1 MMKIDTW
8 NEYTKDTHYASY
20 DGLALFSGG
29 LDSILA
35 ARLLMEQGKKIL
47 CLHFTSPFFGDEKAV
62 PVWEKKYG
70 LEIIAVD
77 IAEEYCH
84 MLCHNPANGFGSA
97 LNPCVDCKILM
108 MKKAKTLMAQFG
120 AKFLVSGEVL
130 GQRPMSQRRDTL
142 HLIRR
147 DADVKDILLRPLSAK
162 CMEPTPFELSGEV
175 DREKL
180 LGIYGRGRKEQ
191 LVLAKKFN
199 IEDIPTAA
207 GGCKL
212 TEKENARRY
221 YEVMQKL
228 PNSAANDFF
237 LANHGRQLWGSQPEN
252 KDIWVSIGRKQADNE
267 QMQHYKK
274 PSDYVLRIEHFPSP
288 YCIVR
293 QTQHMPVPA
302 EELQIIGSILAS
314 YSNKACAFFSESKER
329 VSIKIEHENTIERI
343 LVEPMRSA
351 AYKELHFD
359 EIKEE
364 LQKRKKNM
372 AE

>member
-1 MMKIDTW
+1 MMKQYK
-8 NEYTKDTHYASY
+8 NY

-35 ARLLMEQGKKIL
+35 AKLLMEQGKKIL

-62 PVWEKKYG
+62 PVWENKYG
-70 LEIIAVD
+70 LEILPVD
-77 IAEEYCH
+77 IAEEFCH

-97 LNPCVDCKILM
+97 LNPCVDCKIIMLI
-108 MKKAKTLMAQFG
+108 KAKELMAKYG

-147 DADVKDILLRPLSAK
+147 DADVKDVLLRPLSAK
-162 CMEPTPFELSGEV
+162 CLEPTPFELSGEV

-180 LGIYGRGRKEQ
+180 FGIYGRGRKEQ
-191 LVLAKKFN
+191 LALAKAYH
-199 IEDIPTAA
+199 ITDIPTAG

-221 YEVMQKL
+221 YEVMQNVQN
-228 PNSAANDFF
+228 PTANDFF
-237 LANHGRQLWGSQPEN
+237 LANHGRQLWGSQSEN
-252 KDIWVSIGRKQADNE
+252 KDIWISLGRKQADNE
-267 QMQHYKK
+267 QMQQYKK
-274 PSDYVLRIEHFPSP
+274 PSDYILRIEHFPSP

-293 QTQHMPVPA
+293 HAQHMPVPA
-302 EELQIIGSILAS
+302 EELQTIGSILAT
-314 YSNKACAFFSESKER
+314 YSNKACAYFTEHKEGI
-329 VSIKIEHENTIERI
+329 SIKIEHENSIDRI
-343 LVEPMRSA
+343 LVEPMRSDQ
-351 AYKELHFD
+351 YKELHFD

-364 LQKRKKNM
+364 LQKRKKAV

>member
-1 MMKIDTW
+1 MMKQYD
-8 NEYTKDTHYASY
+8 KY

-47 CLHFTSPFFGDEKAV
+47 CLHFTSPFFGDGNAV
-62 PVWEKKYG
+62 PKWEQKYG

-77 IAEEYCH
+77 IAEDYCQ
-84 MLCHNPANGFGSA
+84 MLCNNPANGFGSA
-97 LNPCVDCKILM
+97 LNPCVDCKIIM
-108 MKKAKTLMAQFG
+108 MKKAKALMEKYG

-142 HLIRR
+142 QLIRR
-147 DADVKDILLRPLSAK
+147 DAEVKDILLRPLSALH
-162 CMEPTPFELSGEV
+162 MEPLPVEISGEV
-175 DREKL
+175 EREKL

-191 LVLAKKFN
+191 LALAKHFN
-199 IEDIPTAA
+199 IEDIPTAG

-221 YEVMQKL
+221 YEVMQKVSH
-228 PNSAANDFF
+228 PTANDFF
-237 LANHGRQLWGSQPEN
+237 LANHGRQLWNG
-252 KDIWVSIGRKQADNE
+252 DIWVSIGRKQADNE
-267 QMQHYKK
+267 QMQQYKK
-274 PSDYVLRIEHFPSP
+274 PGDYVLRIEHFPSP

-293 QTQHMPVPA
+293 HAQHSPVPD

-314 YSNKACAFFSESKER
+314 YSNKTCAHFAETNER
-329 VSIKIEHENTIERI
+329 VSIKIEHEKVIERI
-343 LVEPMRSA
+343 LVEPQRFNE
-351 AYKELHFD
+351 YKELHFD
-359 EIKEE
+359 EIKDI
-364 LQKRKKNM
+364 LQARKKNM

>member
-1 MMKIDTW
+1 MNMKND
-8 NEYTKDTHYASY
+8 EYARY

-77 IAEEYCH
+77 IAEEYCR

-120 AKFLVSGEVL
+120 AKFLISGEVI

-142 HLIRR
+142 HVIRR
-147 DADVKDILLRPLSAK
+147 DAEVKDILLRPLCAK

-175 DREKL
+175 EREKL

-191 LVLAKKFN
+191 LALAKTFN
-199 IEDIPTAA
+199 ITDIPT
-207 GGCKL
+207 
-212 TEKENARRY
+212 T
-221 YEVMQKL
+221 
-228 PNSAANDFF
+228 
-237 LANHGRQLWGSQPEN
+237 LAP
-252 KDIWVSIGRKQADNE
+252 SI
-267 QMQHYKK
+267 
-274 PSDYVLRIEHFPSP
+274 F
-288 YCIVR
+288 
-293 QTQHMPVPA
+293 
-302 EELQIIGSILAS
+302 
-314 YSNKACAFFSESKER
+314 
-329 VSIKIEHENTIERI
+329 
-343 LVEPMRSA
+343 MRSTLGRWRANSQKKKMPA
-351 AYKELHFD
+351 AIMKSC
-359 EIKEE
+359 
-364 LQKRKKNM
+364 KKCSIQVPMTFSLPTM
-372 AE
+372 ADSFGAVSPATKISG

>member
-1 MMKIDTW
+1 MNMKND
-8 NEYTKDTHYASY
+8 EYARY

-77 IAEEYCH
+77 IAEEYCR

-120 AKFLVSGEVL
+120 AKFLISGEVI

-142 HLIRR
+142 HVIRR
-147 DADVKDILLRPLSAK
+147 DAEVKDILLRPLCAK

-175 DREKL
+175 EREKL

-191 LVLAKKFN
+191 LALAKTFN
-199 IEDIPTAA
+199 ITDIPTAA

-221 YEVMQKL
+221 YEVMQKVQH
-228 PNSAANDFF
+228 PSANDFF
-237 LANHGRQLWGSQPEN
+237 LANHGRQLWGSQPCN
-252 KDIWVSIGRKQADNE
+252 KNIWVSIGRKQADNE
-267 QMQHYKK
+267 QMQQYKK
-274 PSDYVLRIEHFPSP
+274 SGDYVLRIEHFPSP

-293 QTQHMPVPA
+293 HTQNLPVPV
-302 EELQIIGSILAS
+302 EELRIIGSILAS
-314 YSNKACAFFSESKER
+314 YSNKAYAFFAEKKER
-329 VSIKIEHENTIERI
+329 ISIKIEHEKAIERI
-343 LVEPMRSA
+343 LVEPMRSEH
-351 AYKELHFD
+351 YKELHFD

>member
-1 MMKIDTW
+1 MMKQYD
-8 NEYTKDTHYASY
+8 NY

-35 ARLLMEQGKKIL
+35 AKLLMEQGKKIL

-62 PVWEKKYG
+62 PEWENKYG
-70 LEIIAVD
+70 LEILPVD
-77 IAEEYCH
+77 IAEEFCD

-97 LNPCVDCKILM
+97 LNPCVDCKIIML
-108 MKKAKTLMAQFG
+108 KKAKELMAEYG

-147 DADVKDILLRPLSAK
+147 DADVKDVLLRPLSAK
-162 CMEPTPFELSGEV
+162 CLEPTPFELSGEV

-180 LGIYGRGRKEQ
+180 PGIYGRSRKEQ
-191 LVLAKKFN
+191 LALAQKYT
-199 IEDIPTAA
+199 IADIPTAG

-221 YEVMQKL
+221 YEVMQKVQN
-228 PNSAANDFF
+228 PTANDFF

-252 KDIWVSIGRKQADNE
+252 TDIWVSLGRKQADNE
-267 QMQHYKK
+267 QMQQYKK
-274 PSDYVLRIEHFPSP
+274 PSDYILRIEHFPSP

-293 QTQHMPVPA
+293 HAQHMPVPA
-302 EELQIIGSILAS
+302 EELQIIGSILAT
-314 YSNKACAFFSESKER
+314 YSNKACAYFTEHQER
-329 VSIKIEHENTIERI
+329 VSIKIEHKNTIERI
-343 LVEPMRSA
+343 LVEPTRSDH
-351 AYKELHFD
+351 YKELHFD

-364 LQKRKKNM
+364 LQKRKKIA
-372 AE
+372 AEKL

>member
-1 MMKIDTW
+1 MMKQ
-8 NEYTKDTHYASY
+8 Y
-20 DGLALFSGG
+20 DALALFSGG

-35 ARLLMEQGKKIL
+35 ARLLMEQGKNIL

-62 PVWEKKYG
+62 PAWENKYG
-70 LEIIAVD
+70 LEIKAVD
-77 IAEEYCH
+77 IAKDFCQ

-97 LNPCVDCKILM
+97 LNPCVDCKIIML
-108 MKKAKTLMAQFG
+108 KKAKELMTQFG
-120 AKFLVSGEVL
+120 AKFLISGEVL

-142 HLIRR
+142 QLIRR
-147 DADVKDILLRPLSAK
+147 DADVKDVLLRPLSAK
-162 CMEPTPFELSGEV
+162 CLEPTSFELSGEV

-191 LVLAKKFN
+191 LALAQKFN
-199 IEDIPTAA
+199 ITDIPTAG

-221 YEVMQKL
+221 YEVMQKVQN
-228 PNSAANDFF
+228 PAANDFF

-252 KDIWVSIGRKQADNE
+252 KNIWVSLGRKQADNE
-267 QMQHYKK
+267 QMQQYKK
-274 PSDYVLRIEHFPSP
+274 PGDYILRIEHFPSP

-293 QTQHMPVPA
+293 QAQNQPVPA
-302 EELQIIGSILAS
+302 EELQTIGSILAT
-314 YSNKACAFFSESKER
+314 YSNKACAYFTESKER

-343 LVEPMRSA
+343 LVEPMRSDN
-351 AYKELHFD
+351 YKELHFD

-364 LQKRKKNM
+364 LQKRKKII
-372 AE
+372 AEKV